1 MLSKPRNTLTHLE
14 NKALRGGLNLSDG
27 HPRMSLTAAQERII
41 ADIPRLFH
49 EARRRPFEEVEEQAQ
64 RAFLHG
70 IGQVTAPIGTGR
82 LVSCYSS
89 STAMD
94 MVARALAERT
104 SAVALVHPTF
114 DNIPDLLKAR
124 GLTLHPVTE
133 HEFGGDT
140 VPPLPGTVGAV
151 FITTPNNP
159 TGWILPAAGLAR
171 VAKFCASTDR
181 VLALDTCFRA
191 HDPRAQYD
199 TYEILEESGAE
210 WVTIED
216 TGKVWPVLELKA
228 GFLAWGKRTSLSL
241 LGAFSDV
248 LLTMS
253 PVILLLIQRLA
264 EDGVHGGYHYLHQ
277 LLASNRALLTDSLT
291 DSPVTVTDPDS
302 KISVARVTWDTAGPD
317 AANVY
322 AGLKSRGLH
331 TLPCGPFHWA
341 RQEEGRRMLRVA
353 LGRDSTDIST
363 AAQVLSET
371 AKTWDLRPAHPP
383 VGEL

>member
-1 MLSKPRNTLTHLE
+1 MLTEPRNTLTLLE
-14 NKALRGGLNLSDG
+14 SQALRDGLNLSDG
-27 HPRMSLTAAQERII
+27 HPRMSLTAAQEQIV
-41 ADIPRLFH
+41 ADIPGLFH

-124 GLTLHPVTE
+124 GLRLHPVTE
-133 HEFGGDT
+133 HEFARDT
-140 VPPLPGTVGAV
+140 VPALPGTVGAV

-159 TGWILPAAGLAR
+159 SGWVLPATGLAR
-171 VAKFCASTDR
+171 VANFCARTGR

-210 WVTIED
+210 WVVIED

-228 GFLAWGKRTSLSL
+228 GFLAWGERTRLSL
-241 LGAFSDV
+241 LDAFSDV

-253 PVILLLIQRLA
+253 PVILLLIHRLA
-264 EDGVHGGYHYLHQ
+264 EDGVRGGYHWLHQ
-277 LLASNRALLTDSLT
+277 LLASNRALLTGILAG
-291 DSPVTVTDPDS
+291 SPVTVTDPGS
-302 KISVARVTWDTAGPD
+302 RISVARVTWDTAGPD
-317 AANVY
+317 AADVY
-322 AGLKSRGLH
+322 AELKSQGVH

-363 AAQVLSET
+363 AAQVLGET
-371 AKTWDLRPAHPP
+371 AKTWDLRPPGTPA
-383 VGEL
+383 GEP